1 MNNFA
6 DRLRSERE
14 GLGLSQEEFGL
25 KCGVK
30 KLAQF
35 NYEKGERQPDA
46 KYMAALTAL
55 GIDVVY
61 LLTGDYRSVFE
72 AKERIKKLDAEQFA
86 VAEVPPVPNVQ
97 PAGRDA
103 VLLDK
108 FNRLDESN
116 KFAVEAMINA
126 LLTKK

>member
-6 DRLRSERE
+6 DRLRFERE
-14 GLGLSQEEFGL
+14 QLGLSQEEFGL

-46 KYMAALTAL
+46 KYMAALAAL

-72 AKERIKKLDAEQFA
+72 AKQRIKKLDAEQFA
-86 VAEVPPVPNVQ
+86 VAETPPVPYVQ
-97 PAGRDA
+97 PASRDA
-103 VLLDK
+103 VLLEK

-116 KFAVEAMINA
+116 KFAVEAMIDA